1 MLLSLLS
8 KGREDRRKNERKS
21 RRKETAGEGW
31 RKERKLIEERL
42 ITWLEKEMAAHSSIL
57 A

>member
-1 MLLSLLS
+1 MRG
-8 KGREDRRKNERKS
+8 KAEGKKQQERDGGK
-21 RRKETAGEGW
+21 KERQD